1 MSDENLPGFVNVSK
15 DALEEKLQE
24 AATAWEER
32 SGVMLKLVDIF
43 ADVEGVMV
51 NLDFDTMTGLDIVF
65 RTRSK
70 SHVYTVSLYTG
81 NRRGDCKVA
90 FKSQLESGKIHEFKP
105 WEKKAKELEEMD
117 LGKNLVSR
125 MRQDI
130 AEDLN

>member
-51 NLDFDTMTGLDIVF
+51 NLDFDTMTGMDIVF
-65 RTRSK
+65 RTRK
-70 SHVYTVSLYTG
+70 LFWK
-81 NRRGDCKVA
+81 C
-90 FKSQLESGKIHEFKP
+90 F
-105 WEKKAKELEEMD
+105 
-117 LGKNLVSR
+117 
-125 MRQDI
+125 
-130 AEDLN
+130 